1 MVKIIRKLTQ
11 VNRTVMSNKRNM
23 WIVIHYVGAV
33 STAKANAYY
42 FYDKN
47 RGASANYFVD
57 ENEIWQVVDDKDAA
71 WHIGL
76 SEEKIKK
83 GLVKYYNSARNTNS
97 IGIEMCCKKDQNGKL
112 YIDPQTVTN
121 TVNLTKALMKKYG
134 ITLIARHYDCTRK
147 LCPAMWV
154 EDASQWLNFLE
165 RLTKEE
171 KKMLTLDE
179 ALLFLHEKG
188 LLDKTEHWKYMSDNI
203 KDLQFVFIKWANSL
217 ATTVTK
223 D

>member
-1 MVKIIRKLTQ
+1 M
-11 VNRTVMSNKRNM
+11 NNKRNM
-23 WIVIHYVGAV
+23 WIVIHYVGSV

-47 RGASANYFVD
+47 RQASANYFVD

-71 WHIGL
+71 WHIGA
-76 SEEKIKK
+76 S
-83 GLVKYYNSARNTNS
+83 KYYNSARNTNS
-97 IGIEMCCKKDQNGKL
+97 IGIEMCCKKDANGNL

-121 TVNLTKALMKKYG
+121 TVKLTKALMKKYG
-134 ITLIARHYDCTRK
+134 ITLVARHYDCTRK

-154 EDASQWLNFLE
+154 DDESQWLNFLA

-171 KKMLTLDE
+171 VKEMLTLEE
-179 ALLFLHEKG
+179 ALLFLNQKG
-188 LLDKTEHWKYMSDNI
+188 LVTDVDYWRNACKCVKNLE
-203 KDLQFVFIKWANSL
+203 FVFIKWANSL
-217 ATTVTK
+217 ATTVVK